1 MYKAAKE
8 KNPELINIGKKWSK
22 DEENLLLRRI
32 KENKSHIDISVEFK
46 RTVGGISSRL
56 REIAVKAYNDDEPI
70 EIIELYTG
78 ISKETILD
86 EVQRNK
92 LKIESKKCKK
102 KVNKMACTNEEYGFD
117 LDKEIDKAFEKI
129 YVEPYEPKKE
139 NKIYVPEEPV
149 IPETKPKKQVQLYE
163 LNVEQKAVIEE
174 VDAGH
179 NVFITGP
186 GGTGKTFLIRH
197 ICRHLEAKNKK
208 VAITSLTGMASLL
221 IGDGARTIHSWSG
234 LGIGNRAV
242 EESFQFIRVKHKKA
256 REAWRETNTLIIDEI
271 SMMSDD
277 FFEKLDAI
285 AKLLRNSDK
294 PFGGIQ
300 VLCFGDFYQLPP
312 INTKFVFES
321 PKWNE
326 VLDYIV
332 PLETIYRQKDPVF
345 QRLLNEVRVGTVSDE
360 TDRLLKS
367 RIGLDFSKEEIQP
380 TKIFTRRAMV
390 DKINKEGLD
399 AIKGESRT
407 YTISTK
413 GSCSSTSI
421 KSAIEKMDDNAQY
434 EKELVLKVGAQ
445 VMLIANINVEAGLVN
460 GRLGIVTKFIEAHTE
475 MVDKLNK
482 LGLMERVP
490 VKVSEKVCVRFKDGK
505 EVEIGIHE
513 WKLENYESV
522 SRNQI
527 PLILAYAITIHK
539 SQGST
544 LDSAYIDI
552 GSSVFEYGQ
561 AYVALSRVKSLDALY
576 LHDYSRSAIRAH
588 PKVREYYESI

>member
-1 MYKAAKE
+1 MYKVAKE

-22 DEENLLLRRI
+22 DEETLLLRHI
-32 KENKSHIDISVEFK
+32 KEKKSHIDISVEFK
-46 RTVGGISSRL
+46 RTIGSISSRL
-56 REIAVKAYNDDEPI
+56 RDIAIKAYNDDEPL

-78 ISKETILD
+78 IPKETIL
-86 EVQRNK
+86 EQVERNK
-92 LKIESKKCKK
+92 VKIESKGSKK
-102 KVNKMACTNEEYGFD
+102 KTNKMPHIDEE
-117 LDKEIDKAFEKI
+117 ES
-129 YVEPYEPKKE
+129 
-139 NKIYVPEEPV
+139 V
-149 IPETKPKKQVQLYE
+149 IPKKQVHLYE
-163 LNVEQKAVIEE
+163 LNNEQKAVLEE
-174 VDAGH
+174 VDAGN

-197 ICRHLEAKNKK
+197 ICRHLEAKGKK

-221 IGDGARTIHSWSG
+221 IGDKARTIHSWSG
-234 LGIGNRAV
+234 LGIGNRSV
-242 EESFQFIRVKHKKA
+242 EDSYQFIRVKHKKA
-256 REAWRETNTLIIDEI
+256 REAWRETDSLIIDEI

-277 FFEKLDAI
+277 FFEKLDAL
-285 AKLLRNSDK
+285 AKLLRNSKK

-321 PKWNE
+321 AKWNE
-326 VLDYIV
+326 VLDSIV
-332 PLETIYRQKDPVF
+332 SLETIYRQKDPVF
-345 QRLLNEVRVGTVSDE
+345 QGLLNEVRVGVVSDE
-360 TDRLLKS
+360 TDTLLKS

-399 AIKGESRT
+399 AIKTEART

-413 GSCSSTSI
+413 GSCSSTTI

-460 GRLGIVTKFIEAHTE
+460 GRLGIVTKFLDAHTE

-482 LGLMERVP
+482 NGVLVKVP
-490 VKVSEKVCVRFKDGK
+490 VQHPEKVRVRFKNKQEEDFCA
-505 EVEIGIHE
+505 HE
-513 WKLENYESV
+513 WKLENDESV

-576 LHDYSRSAIRAH
+576 LHSYSRSAIRAH

>member
-22 DEENLLLRRI
+22 DEETLLLRRI
-32 KENKSHIDISVEFK
+32 KENKSHVDISIEFK
-46 RTVGGISSRL
+46 RTVGGINSHL
-56 REIAVKAYNDDEPI
+56 KHIAVKAYNDDEPI
-70 EIIELYTG
+70 EIIQLYTG
-78 ISKETILD
+78 ISKETIL
-86 EVQRNK
+86 EQVERNK
-92 LKIESKKCKK
+92 LKIESKRQNK
-102 KVNKMACTNEEYGFD
+102 KVSKMACTNEEYGFD
-117 LDKEIDKAFEKI
+117 VDKELDKTFQKL
-129 YVEPYEPKKE
+129 YVRPYETKKV
-139 NKIYVPEEPV
+139 YVPDEPI
-149 IPETKPKKQVQLYE
+149 IPEAISKKKVELYE
-163 LNVEQKAVIEE
+163 LNDEQNAVIEE

-197 ICRHLEAKNKK
+197 IRRHLEAKNKK

-221 IGDGARTIHSWSG
+221 IGEGARTIHSWSG
-234 LGIGNRAV
+234 LGIGNRSV
-242 EESFQFIRVKHKKA
+242 EDSYQFIRVKHKKA
-256 REAWRETNTLIIDEI
+256 REAWRETDTLIIDEI

-277 FFEKLDAI
+277 FFEKLDELG
-285 AKLLRNSDK
+285 KRLRKSDK
-294 PFGGIQ
+294 SFGGIQ

-321 PKWNE
+321 AKWNN
-326 VLDYIV
+326 VLDSIV
-332 PLETIYRQKDPVF
+332 NLETIYRQKDPVF
-345 QRLLNEVRVGTVSDE
+345 QKMLNEVRVGVVSDE

-390 DKINKEGLD
+390 DKVNKEGLD
-399 AIKGESRT
+399 AIKTEART
-407 YTISTK
+407 YKITTK
-413 GSCSSTSI
+413 GSCSSTAI
-421 KSAIEKMDDNAQY
+421 KSAIEKMDENAQY

-445 VMLIANINVEAGLVN
+445 VMLIANTNVEAGLVN
-460 GRLGIVTKFIEAHTE
+460 GRLGIVTKFIDAHTE
-475 MVDKLNK
+475 IVDKMNK
-482 LGLMERVP
+482 NGVLVKVP
-490 VKVSEKVCVRFKDGK
+490 VQHSEKVRVRFKNKQEEDFCA
-505 EVEIGIHE
+505 HE
-513 WKLENYESV
+513 WKLENDESV

-539 SQGST
+539 SQGAT

-561 AYVALSRVKSLDALY
+561 AYVALSRVKNLDALY

-588 PKVREYYESI
+588 PKVREYYDTI

>member
-1 MYKAAKE
+1 MYKVAKE

-22 DEENLLLRRI
+22 DEETLLLRRI
-32 KENKSHIDISVEFK
+32 KENKSYIDISVEFK
-46 RTVGGISSRL
+46 RTVGGISSHL
-56 REIAVKAYNDDEPI
+56 KHIAVKAYNDDEPI
-70 EIIELYTG
+70 ELIELYTG
-78 ISKETILD
+78 IPKETIL
-86 EVQRNK
+86 EQVERNK
-92 LKIESKKCKK
+92 SKIESKNGKK
-102 KVNKMACTNEEYGFD
+102 KVSKMACTNEEYGFD
-117 LDKEIDKAFEKI
+117 IDKELDKAFQKT
-129 YVEPYEPKKE
+129 YVEPYETKKVY
-139 NKIYVPEEPV
+139 IPEEPV
-149 IPETKPKKQVQLYE
+149 IPETKQAQLYE
-163 LNVEQKAVIEE
+163 LNAEQNAVIEE

-221 IGDGARTIHSWSG
+221 IGDKARTIHSWSG

-256 REAWRETNTLIIDEI
+256 KEAWRETDTLIIDEI
-271 SMMSDD
+271 SMMSDE

-321 PKWNE
+321 AKWNE
-326 VLDYIV
+326 VLDSIV
-332 PLETIYRQKDPVF
+332 NLETIYRQKDPVF
-345 QRLLNEVRVGTVSDE
+345 QKMLNEVRVGIVSDE

-399 AIKGESRT
+399 VIKTEART
-407 YTISTK
+407 YKISTK

-460 GRLGIVTKFIEAHTE
+460 GRLGIVTKFIDAHTE
-475 MVDKLNK
+475 MADKMNK
-482 LGLMERVP
+482 NGIP
-490 VKVSEKVCVRFKDGK
+490 VKVPVQHPEKVRVRFKNK
-505 EVEIGIHE
+505 QEEEIGIHE
-513 WKLENYESV
+513 WKLENHESV

-576 LHDYSRSAIRAH
+576 LHDYSRGAIRAH